1 MRKLFTSALRKGSGL
16 LALVVCAAFGSANA
30 YADAVAMGTV
40 EFGKVYEIPRGSSVT
55 GTIVIPEDVPTD
67 KNGKA
72 RLTQD
77 GVAPGF
83 MGLNLKRSGEQVQNI
98 FKGYGGAYG
107 QLNDY
112 EVLPGDVLDI
122 DESYIM
128 SGGNVAFFLEGVS
141 TQPLD
146 VQYINIAPGSMI
158 NFAIKPLLTITFNQT
173 ISTIPSSGHMI
184 YFKSRLTDGMAEL
197 ALPYSAAGWDIYT
210 PCRAQ
215 LANGALY
222 PGDEIRVMLTGIRT
236 PAGATCEG
244 ADADGN
250 LWFTF
255 KVGSEPLSAVSQKVP
270 STFLSYYAPGN
281 PEGVI
286 SITFQNPLP
295 DVDNRI
301 VLKES
306 SRVVIG
312 YGELESES
320 SYYYET
326 FSPTLSED
334 GLTIYADFTGKLRTP
349 QVMIPNSTSA
359 DYTTISVGIQGI
371 SDMYGNP
378 VKAADNVS
386 IGSFGW
392 TLPYKELER
401 INFVSEFTPANG
413 ESLEG
418 AENIE
423 VSIYPATGYTF
434 TGFDITYQGDNN
446 TTEKVTIAKA
456 DANESI
462 ADDVASYKF
471 AIPEQVKGHKNVT
484 VTLANL
490 VCNDGLD
497 HTTDVI
503 AQYDAFVITY
513 CDPENNSSLEMLK
526 DNQVVAIETNYSEK
540 YPEMTVVYEVIDMNP
555 TDPNNAVI
563 KTESYLER
571 QSDDSYKASIYG
583 NYKLF
588 TGHTYQ
594 MQFTAWA
601 TPDDKNYGNDPLG
614 SAYITLYGTTPAY
627 VPSNITLQSIDPAE
641 GSVLG
646 EETPVFTL
654 NFDGMVAIDAKQT
667 VISGGVASDNINF
680 ASITPVDPDVQNDI
694 TYASIWK
701 LAVPEDY
708 YQNLTGSIFFTVVA
722 DDMEGRRV
730 QGNKGVDD
738 ESLFEFN
745 YEVDSQY
752 ESYTVSAIG
761 TKPYVSVKGFT
772 AYAPERGGI
781 NYSYIIPYNEAYVAD
796 GRRAIVARVVDILS
810 AESELGERCN
820 EVTLVLDTEITQA
833 GAYCLFIPQS
843 YFILG
848 EESDSRNSAQVTYEF
863 EIVGKGDDEV
873 SIEYTPATGE
883 VTSLPKEI
891 VMNFVGTNGIMIG
904 SGRPTLT
911 INNGEPVKLNDV
923 DVDSDI
929 YTQCTLTLP
938 QEYTEPGEYKVN
950 FPAGYFMLGDNGKRS
965 PAYEA
970 VWTIQANE
978 AFNVSTDPAQGKV
991 ESLSSIELTFV
1002 DYEEVGGGLGK
1013 ATISINGGAAE
1024 NLPDASYGIDFN
1036 QMEQPLGKTYTEDGT
1051 YVISFPAGYFMLG
1064 SDGKESPAFTLTYT
1078 IGEGAGVSG
1087 VVVAPDGLYHVYTI
1101 TGVEVLT
1108 TADFAEVIALT
1119 PGLYIVNNSKVYI
1132 K

>member
-30 YADAVAMGTV
+30 YADAVEMGTV
-40 EFGKVYEIPRGSSVT
+40 EFGKVYEIPTGSSVT
-55 GTIVIPEDVPTD
+55 GTIVIPQDVPTD

-77 GVAPGF
+77 GVKPGF
-83 MGLNLKRSGEQVQNI
+83 MGLNLKRSGESVQHI
-98 FKGYGGAYG
+98 FKGYGGYG
-107 QLNDY
+107 ALNDY
-112 EVLPGDVLDI
+112 EVLPGDVFDI

-128 SGGNVAFFLEGVS
+128 NGGKVAFYLEGVS

-146 VQYINIAPGSMI
+146 VQYINISPGSTI
-158 NFAIKPLLTITFNQT
+158 NFALNPRLTITFNQT

-184 YFKSRLTDGMAEL
+184 YFKSRLTDGMTEV
-197 ALPYSAAGWDIYT
+197 ALPYTAAGWDLYT

-250 LWFTF
+250 IWFTF
-255 KVGSEPLSAVSQKVP
+255 KAGSEPLIAVSQKVP

-286 SITFQNPLP
+286 SITFQNPMP
-295 DVDNRI
+295 DIDNRI
-301 VLKES
+301 VLTES
-306 SRVVIG
+306 SRVAIG

-320 SYYYET
+320 NYYYET
-326 FSPTLSED
+326 FTPTLSED
-334 GLTIYADFTGKLRTP
+334 GLTIYADFTDKLRTP
-349 QVMIPNSTSA
+349 QVMIPTSTSA
-359 DYTTISVGIQGI
+359 DFSTISVAIQGI
-371 SDMYGNP
+371 SDKYGNP

-423 VSIYPATGYTF
+423 VMIYPATGYTF
-434 TGFDITYQGDNN
+434 TGFDITYPGDNN
-446 TTEKVTIAKA
+446 TTEKVTVAKA

-471 AIPEQVKGHKNVT
+471 AIPKQVKGRKNVT

-490 VCNDGLD
+490 VCNDGFD

-513 CDPENNSSLEMLK
+513 CDPANNSSLEMLK
-526 DNQVVAIETNYSEK
+526 ENQVVAIETNYAEK
-540 YPEMTVVYEVIDMNP
+540 YPEMVVVYEVIDMNP

-571 QSDDSYKASIYG
+571 QSDNSYKSAIYG
-583 NYKLF
+583 NFKLF

-601 TPDDKNYGNDPLG
+601 TPDDKNYGSAPLG
-614 SAYITLYGTTPAY
+614 SAYITLYGTTPTY
-627 VPSNITLQSIDPAE
+627 VPSDITLQSIDPAE
-641 GSVLG
+641 GTVLG

-680 ASITPVDPDVQNDI
+680 ASITPVDPDVQSGI
-694 TYASIWK
+694 TYAATWK

-708 YQNLTGSIFFTVVA
+708 YKNLTGSIFFTVVA
-722 DDMEGRRV
+722 DDMDGRRV
-730 QGNKGVDD
+730 QGNVGVDD

-745 YEVDSQY
+745 YDVASQY
-752 ESYTVSAIG
+752 ESYTVSAVG
-761 TKPYVSVKGFT
+761 SKPYASVKEFT

-781 NYSYIIPYNEAYVAD
+781 NYSYIVAYNEAYVAD
-796 GRRAIVARVVDILS
+796 GRRAIVARVVDVVS
-810 AESELGERCN
+810 AEPELGARCN
-820 EVTLVLDTEITQA
+820 EVTLVLDTEITEA
-833 GAYCLFIPQS
+833 GTYRLFIPQS

-863 EIVGKGDDEV
+863 EIVGNGDAEV

-891 VMNFVGTNGIMIG
+891 VMNFVGTSSIMIG

-911 INNGEPVKLNDV
+911 INNGEPVTLGDV
-923 DVDSDI
+923 ELDFDI
-929 YTQCTLTLP
+929 YTQCTLVLP
-938 QEYTEPGEYKVN
+938 QEYTESGEYKVN
-950 FPAGYFMLGDNGKRS
+950 FPAGYFSLGDNGDPS

-970 VWTIQANE
+970 VWTIKAKE
-978 AFNVSTDPAQGKV
+978 DINVTTDPAQGKV

-1002 DYEEVGGGLGK
+1002 DYDEVGGGQGK

-1024 NLPDASYGIDFN
+1024 TLPDAMYGIDWN

-1064 SDGKESPAFTLTYT
+1064 SGGKESPAFTLTYT
-1078 IGEGAGVSG
+1078 IGEGAGVAG

-1101 TGVEVLT
+1101 SGVEVLT
-1108 TADFAEVIALT
+1108 TADFAEVLALT